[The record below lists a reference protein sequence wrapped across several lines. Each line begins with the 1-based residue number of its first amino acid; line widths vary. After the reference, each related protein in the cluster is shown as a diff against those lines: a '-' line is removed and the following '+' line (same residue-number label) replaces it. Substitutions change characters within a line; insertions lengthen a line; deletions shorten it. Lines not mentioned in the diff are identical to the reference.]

1 MSTMA
6 IGPVANHGGAVV
18 IPFPAR
24 RPQASARPAS
34 ARSSAQRPQAGG
46 HQHLPVA
53 ASRPQRAVAHGPRGV
68 ESSAAPLRLTAR
80 GRRVVALL
88 SLMLVT
94 VFALIGTKAVAG
106 GPERALEV
114 ETYTVAAGDT
124 LWALATELAAPGEDV
139 RDVILELVELNGG
152 GGAGLTAGQRIL
164 LPVER

>member
-1 MSTMA
+1 MSTIA

-24 RPQASARPAS
+24 RPQASARLA
-34 ARSSAQRPQAGG
+34 AQRPQAEAS
-46 HQHLPVA
+46 QRRPAAVA
-53 ASRPQRAVAHGPRGV
+53 RPQQAVAHGMRGA
-68 ESSAAPLRLTAR
+68 EHSAAPLRLTAR

-94 VFALIGTKAVAG
+94 AFALIGTKAVAG
-106 GPERALEV
+106 GPQRALEV